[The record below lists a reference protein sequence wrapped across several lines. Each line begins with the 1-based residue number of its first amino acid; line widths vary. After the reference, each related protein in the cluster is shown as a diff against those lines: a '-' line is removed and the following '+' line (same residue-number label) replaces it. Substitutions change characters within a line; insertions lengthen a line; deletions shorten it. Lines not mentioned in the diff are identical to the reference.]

1 MESKI
6 TGVVGEV
13 LDTTTDRISAM
24 EADELRRTCQQ
35 LLMIGNAQMEII
47 RDQRKEI
54 DSMSSDMREMEYEK
68 VDAINKAVEAEAK
81 LTQLDRRL
89 TQSNRD
95 VDRLVTENTAYVR
108 MSREFPKLSVYMLV
122 VAIAEAVA
130 ICLVLIF

>member
-1 MESKI
+1 MESKV

-13 LDTTTDRISAM
+13 LETSASRISAM
-24 EADELRRTCQQ
+24 ETEELRRTCQQ
-35 LLMIGNAQMEII
+35 LLMIGNAQMEVI

-68 VDAINKAVEAEAK
+68 ADAINRTVEAEAK
-81 LTQLDRRL
+81 LTQLDKRL

-108 MSREFPKLSVYMLV
+108 MSREFPKLSAYMLV

-130 ICLVLIF
+130 ICLALIF

>member
-13 LDTTTDRISAM
+13 LETTTDRISAM